1 MRTVFYSRRSG
12 RTKFKGVIQKT
23 ASTFRVRVDFGIKDL
38 FLLKTVLCTHQEQD
52 SCLRIDESYDE
63 QRYQPQRN
71 QIIVTVRVYGSYFAT
86 LLKSFVY
93 NIVCTKLFINNT
105 RTVHKILYLT
115 SILYHKSQ

>member
-38 FLLKTVLCTHQEQD
+38 FLLNIVLRTHQERD

-71 QIIVTVRVYGSYFAT
+71 QIIVTVHGSYFAT

-105 RTVHKILYLT
+105 RTVHKILYST
-115 SILYHKSQ
+115 SILYHESQ